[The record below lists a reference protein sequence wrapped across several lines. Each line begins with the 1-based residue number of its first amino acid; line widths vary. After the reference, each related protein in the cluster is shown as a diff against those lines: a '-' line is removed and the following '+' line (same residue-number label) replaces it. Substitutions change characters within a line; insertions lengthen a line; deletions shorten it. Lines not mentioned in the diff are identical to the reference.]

1 MKLISRVFDEWESR
15 DKAARKKSSSSVL
28 LVPFLTSLL
37 WTLSPL
43 RGQKTPTIG
52 LLVSPFTEIPRNNPP
67 TSPDSPPPPRESF
80 MPNILPSLPSGALP
94 VPLAR
99 TFPAVSRSN
108 TENLSR
114 HSDSLQRWGPDT
126 SSSPSGVTQQ
136 QQAIRPSSSC
146 EEASGLPSHWRSE
159 GHLVA
164 GLLQSPISGSQA
176 RRIVQTNHR
185 FKEVK
190 PISGHTFFQNGNSF
204 LHRHSSTTARM
215 DYQDRPQR
223 CLSSYPG
230 PCEHSQVL
238 SLCYSWKDLPVPC
251 TSVWYL
257 DGTPIVYQDLSTSGS
272 AASYPRDKSSCRPQR
287 LDHLGRFTRTESP
300 TYPTDHPTST
310 NFGMDYQFE
319 EVYARTLTHS
329 RLLGTAFQ
337 SRTSHSLSSRLI
349 LRFSHQCPIPSIN
362 IHGHVCMQDIL
373 PHQSDIALC
382 SLYPSRTPPSQVPAV
397 LDKEN

>member
-1 MKLISRVFDEWESR
+1 
-15 DKAARKKSSSSVL
+15 
-28 LVPFLTSLL
+28 
-37 WTLSPL
+37 
-43 RGQKTPTIG
+43 
-52 LLVSPFTEIPRNNPP
+52 
-67 TSPDSPPPPRESF
+67 
-80 MPNILPSLPSGALP
+80 
-94 VPLAR
+94 
-99 TFPAVSRSN
+99 
-108 TENLSR
+108 
-114 HSDSLQRWGPDT
+114 
-126 SSSPSGVTQQ
+126 
-136 QQAIRPSSSC
+136 
-146 EEASGLPSHWRSE
+146 
-159 GHLVA
+159 
-164 GLLQSPISGSQA
+164 
-176 RRIVQTNHR
+176 
-185 FKEVK
+185 
-190 PISGHTFFQNGNSF
+190 
-204 LHRHSSTTARM
+204 M

-251 TSVWYL
+251 TSIWYL
-257 DGTPIVYQDLSTSGS
+257 DGTPRVYQDLSTSGS
-272 AASYPRDKSSCRPQR
+272 AASYPRDKSSCTPQR
-287 LDHLGRFTRTESP
+287 LDHLDRFTRTESP